1 LEIKSM
7 IKVFFDKLNHIMK
20 SGRLTKVVKLSG
32 LN

>member
-1 LEIKSM
+1 M